1 MAVARRHADIS
12 GVESLRHAGARPR
25 CDHRRPGTEGG
36 CCVRSCVAGA
46 TLLAVSDGQ
55 LGLQRRVLLAQP
67 LVLGTHRLKSLTQRR
82 LAGTLPGRD
91 PARRG
96 RGAVALRGS
105 WASPTPGSLNTWP
118 RSRRVRRRPRRSQCG
133 QARCR
138 VERAASNNPRRPSRP
153 RSKAAARP
161 LPLATTRMRGP
172 ASRERTAPAHPLH
185 ASRGR
190 RLRRPPS
197 GEAGA

>member
-25 CDHRRPGTEGG
+25 CDHRRPGAGG
-36 CCVRSCVAGA
+36 GLLCEVMRRGRDVVGRRRWRARPSAPRSPRAAAGSRHAPTQVADA
-46 TLLAVSDGQ
+46 TTPRWHA
-55 LGLQRRVLLAQP
+55 
-67 LVLGTHRLKSLTQRR
+67 
-82 LAGTLPGRD
+82 AGT

-118 RSRRVRRRPRRSQCG
+118 TSRRVRRRPRRSQCG

-138 VERAASNNPRRPSRP
+138 VKRAASNDPRRPSRP